1 MCVDSARSLPS
12 PKISVL
18 RRNQHFV
25 MKSFLIF
32 WFIRPQWLPLWSVA
46 LSDGSF
52 QGSWNPGVW
61 SSVQGLWCVP
71 QSTPNSFNSEVLFI
85 PFLVHI
91 CYICSIF
98 IYLYYIYI
106 YYYIYILYTYAGRWS
121 PRKLWPSRSQSHL
134 QRKRKQKLKDKP
146 NTKLRRVRGHLPLLV
161 AESLE
166 GSSRLKGWVKL
177 KYPIRQVWR
186 RTTQQSMVRKKSFEL
201 HKFWS
206 ILLKS
211 SVVRA
216 CKKNAL
222 DCI

>member
-1 MCVDSARSLPS
+1 MLYM
-12 PKISVL
+12 L
-18 RRNQHFV
+18 
-25 MKSFLIF
+25 
-32 WFIRPQWLPLWSVA
+32 
-46 LSDGSF
+46 
-52 QGSWNPGVW
+52 
-61 SSVQGLWCVP
+61 
-71 QSTPNSFNSEVLFI
+71 
-85 PFLVHI
+85 
-91 CYICSIF
+91 YI
-98 IYLYYIYI
+98 YKLYYIYI
-106 YYYIYILYTYAGRWS
+106 DIDILSYIYIIYIYKYFIIHIYTYAGRWS

>member
-1 MCVDSARSLPS
+1 MELMAQHWPLDDGPAAPGDDGMTESCGTQPTTCKIWSYSHTIFASLGRGWLRQEPRLKMCVDSARSLPS

-106 YYYIYILYTYAGRWS
+106 IMYIYIYYIHMQDGGPQES
-121 PRKLWPSRSQSHL
+121 CGQ
-134 QRKRKQKLKDKP
+134 
-146 NTKLRRVRGHLPLLV
+146 
-161 AESLE
+161 AEAKATSNE
-166 GSSRLKGWVKL
+166 SES
-177 KYPIRQVWR
+177 
-186 RTTQQSMVRKKSFEL
+186 KS
-201 HKFWS
+201 
-206 ILLKS
+206 
-211 SVVRA
+211 
-216 CKKNAL
+216 
-222 DCI
+222 

>member
-98 IYLYYIYI
+98 INYIIYIYRYRYIIIYIYIIYIYINILLYIYI
-106 YYYIYILYTYAGRWS
+106 YICRTVIPKKVVAKPKPKPPPTKAKAKAKGQAKHETEES
-121 PRKLWPSRSQSHL
+121 EGASAPTGSRKS
-134 QRKRKQKLKDKP
+134 
-146 NTKLRRVRGHLPLLV
+146 RRV
-161 AESLE
+161 
-166 GSSRLKGWVKL
+166 K
-177 KYPIRQVWR
+177 
-186 RTTQQSMVRKKSFEL
+186 
-201 HKFWS
+201 
-206 ILLKS
+206 
-211 SVVRA
+211 
-216 CKKNAL
+216 
-222 DCI
+222 

>member
-98 IYLYYIYI
+98 IYIYYIYFI
-106 YYYIYILYTYAGRWS
+106 IYIYICRTVIPKKVVAKPKPKPPPTKAKAKAKGQAKHETEES
-121 PRKLWPSRSQSHL
+121 EGASAPTGSRKS
-134 QRKRKQKLKDKP
+134 
-146 NTKLRRVRGHLPLLV
+146 RRV
-161 AESLE
+161 
-166 GSSRLKGWVKL
+166 K
-177 KYPIRQVWR
+177 
-186 RTTQQSMVRKKSFEL
+186 
-201 HKFWS
+201 
-206 ILLKS
+206 
-211 SVVRA
+211 
-216 CKKNAL
+216 
-222 DCI
+222 